1 MFKRARRL
9 ALIGS
14 AAAFLWSRRDDVMRL
29 IDRARS
35 KDPAFAGDAERAA
48 REAPSDRT
56 TVTELLD
63 GAEQRG
69 YSEQFVLAGDGVRC
83 LLCRE
88 VRPASE
94 YAFESLR
101 RLEGASDPDDSQ
113 AVLAVHC
120 PVCDAA
126 GSLVLNYG
134 FAASP
139 EESDALAAMQD
150 RRGDSGIP
158 TGAAPGESGTSPS

>member
-1 MFKRARRL
+1 MFRRLRRL
-9 ALIGS
+9 ALLGS
-14 AAAFLWSRRDDVMRL
+14 VAAAAWGRRDDIKRMVGRFRPPAAASDDVL
-29 IDRARS
+29 DARS
-35 KDPAFAGDAERAA
+35 
-48 REAPSDRT
+48 APSDRT
-56 TVTELLD
+56 TVTELLETAGD
-63 GAEQRG
+63 RG
-69 YSEQFVLAGDGVRC
+69 YSEQFVLSGDGIRC
-83 LLCRE
+83 LTCRE
-88 VRPASE
+88 VRAASE
-94 YAFESLR
+94 YGFESLR

-158 TGAAPGESGTSPS
+158 TGSAPGETGPTTT